1 MACEVVVA
9 DEAKEDLEA
18 AVLYLTESLGA
29 PAAAGDLLDAF
40 DGFVAKVEAF
50 PLMYPTARES
60 RLAHLGYRK
69 AALEGYLAL
78 YRVKGEKVYVAH
90 VFHQSQDYARL
101 WGSGV
106 RGARGRGGRG
116 LAYILTI
123 RTPFSPRLPSWRE
136 GPLAFM
142 YAALRMH
149 GWRRPCGHA
158 LAYWRRKA
166 SWKGQL

>member
-1 MACEVVVA
+1 MACEVVVT

-29 PAAAGDLLDAF
+29 PAAAGDPLDAF

-50 PLMYPTARES
+50 PLMHPTARES

-101 WGSGV
+101 V
-106 RGARGRGGRG
+106 
-116 LAYILTI
+116 
-123 RTPFSPRLPSWRE
+123 
-136 GPLAFM
+136 
-142 YAALRMH
+142 
-149 GWRRPCGHA
+149 
-158 LAYWRRKA
+158 
-166 SWKGQL
+166 

>member
-1 MACEVVVA
+1 MACEVVVT

-29 PAAAGDLLDAF
+29 PAAAVDLLDAF
-40 DGFVAKVEAF
+40 DGFVAKVEAS

-101 WGSGV
+101 V
-106 RGARGRGGRG
+106 
-116 LAYILTI
+116 
-123 RTPFSPRLPSWRE
+123 
-136 GPLAFM
+136 
-142 YAALRMH
+142 
-149 GWRRPCGHA
+149 
-158 LAYWRRKA
+158 
-166 SWKGQL
+166 

>member
-1 MACEVVVA
+1 MACEVVVT

-50 PLMYPTARES
+50 PLKYPTARES

-78 YRVKGEKVYVAH
+78 YRVKGEKVYEPESTSR
-90 VFHQSQDYARL
+90 Q
-101 WGSGV
+101 
-106 RGARGRGGRG
+106 RG
-116 LAYILTI
+116 
-123 RTPFSPRLPSWRE
+123 RLPSWRE

-142 YAALRMH
+142 YAVLRMH

>member
-1 MACEVVVA
+1 MACEVVVT

-18 AVLYLTESLGA
+18 AVLYLTE
-29 PAAAGDLLDAF
+29 PLLDAF

-101 WGSGV
+101 V
-106 RGARGRGGRG
+106 
-116 LAYILTI
+116 
-123 RTPFSPRLPSWRE
+123 
-136 GPLAFM
+136 
-142 YAALRMH
+142 
-149 GWRRPCGHA
+149 
-158 LAYWRRKA
+158 
-166 SWKGQL
+166 

>member
-1 MACEVVVA
+1 MACEVVVT

-29 PAAAGDLLDAF
+29 PATAGDLLDAF

-78 YRVKGEKVYVAH
+78 YRVKGEKVYVAT
-90 VFHQSQDYARL
+90 FFTR
-101 WGSGV
+101 V
-106 RGARGRGGRG
+106 RTTPGWCRDVPLSWTA
-116 LAYILTI
+116 ILRN
-123 RTPFSPRLPSWRE
+123 RT
-136 GPLAFM
+136 GPK
-142 YAALRMH
+142 LRNIE
-149 GWRRPCGHA
+149 
-158 LAYWRRKA
+158 
-166 SWKGQL
+166 